1 MSVGKTTTYRVSLPV
16 FEGPLDLLLHLIE
29 RQELD
34 ITQVSLAL
42 VTNQYLDY
50 LAQLSERDLD
60 NLADF
65 VVVAA
70 RLLLIKS
77 RVLLPQPPAPPSLAA
92 EDGDVGADLVQQ
104 LVEYKKFKEV
114 AGWLSDQEA
123 KGFRSYVRLAPAP
136 LMDRSLE
143 LGDVTLDNLLEA
155 LHEVLAA
162 KPSTPSVNGEVSP
175 LFITVA
181 GQMDLI
187 VQETT
192 HKRRIGFLG
201 LMERAANRLEVIV
214 TLLALLEL
222 VKQLRVTMSQ
232 DHPFGDIMISGTGRN
247 SERRGS

>member
-1 MSVGKTTTYRVSLPV
+1 MTAENPTPYKVSLPV

-50 LAQLSERDLD
+50 LASLSERDLD

-77 RVLLPQPPAPPSLAA
+77 QVLLPRPPTPPSVEG
-92 EDGDVGADLVQQ
+92 EDEDVGADLVQQ
-104 LVEYKKFKEV
+104 LIEYRKFKEA
-114 AGWLSDQEA
+114 AGWLHEQEA
-123 KGFRSYVRLAPAP
+123 KGLRSYVRLAPAP

-143 LGDVTLDNLLEA
+143 LGDVTLDDLLDA
-155 LHEVLAA
+155 LREVLVV
-162 KPSTPSVNGEVSP
+162 KPSAPSVNGEVTP
-175 LFITVA
+175 LSITVA
-181 GQMDLI
+181 DQMDLI
-187 VQETT
+187 MRKTA
-192 HKRRIGFLG
+192 HNRRVSFLR
-201 LMERAANRLEVIV
+201 LMHRTANRLEVII

-222 VKQLRVTMSQ
+222 VKQHRVRMSQ
-232 DHPFGDIMISGTGRN
+232 DRAFGDILISGIDAQVEGN
-247 SERRGS
+247 AG